1 MIYVTYFQMAQKKIQ
16 VERKINKAYTMIKQ
30 MEQNVNR

>member
-1 MIYVTYFQMAQKKIQ
+1 MYATYFQTAQKKIQ
-16 VERKINKAYTMIKQ
+16 VERKINKAHTMIKQ